1 MDRHSQLKRCWSSFH
16 SNPFAFHLHPTQRL
30 ISPTRCAKPRN
41 ISICIQIFF
50 WGRYHPNTRSF

>member
-1 MDRHSQLKRCWSSFH
+1 
-16 SNPFAFHLHPTQRL
+16 L

-41 ISICIQIFF
+41 ISIYIQIFF